1 MSQNKGVVV
10 KNTGKSYWV
19 RTPNNII
26 TECFIKGTFRIK
38 GIKSTNPIAV
48 GDIVDFD
55 DNNLIYNIYERKNYV
70 VRKPTNLSKQLHVI
84 AANIDQSLLIVTL
97 KEPETSTIFIDR
109 FLSTCEAYNVN
120 AILVFNKIDLL
131 NEEEKKYLE
140 AIKFLYE
147 SIGYKCVCI
156 SATNKDYSSQ
166 IKELLKCKTSL
177 LSGNS
182 GVGKSTIVN
191 TVIEKNIT
199 RTANIS
205 TYHHKGMHTTTFSE
219 MFQIDEETFII
230 DTPGIKG
237 FGTVDFE
244 KEQVGHYFREIF
256 ETSKKC
262 RFDNCTHTHEPNCA
276 VLQAVENQT
285 IATSRYQSYLSILDD
300 SLKEK
305 YR

>member
-1 MSQNKGVVV
+1 
-10 KNTGKSYWV
+10 
-19 RTPNNII
+19 
-26 TECFIKGTFRIK
+26 
-38 GIKSTNPIAV
+38 
-48 GDIVDFD
+48 
-55 DNNLIYNIYERKNYV
+55 
-70 VRKPTNLSKQLHVI
+70 
-84 AANIDQSLLIVTL
+84 
-97 KEPETSTIFIDR
+97 
-109 FLSTCEAYNVN
+109 
-120 AILVFNKIDLL
+120 
-131 NEEEKKYLE
+131 
-140 AIKFLYE
+140 
-147 SIGYKCVCI
+147 
-156 SATNKDYSSQ
+156 
-166 IKELLKCKTSL
+166 
-177 LSGNS
+177 
-182 GVGKSTIVN
+182 
-191 TVIEKNIT
+191 
-199 RTANIS
+199 
-205 TYHHKGMHTTTFSE
+205 